1 MTRNRWLGWT
11 AAAFLVL
18 SLLTVIA
25 GVLWLRSNSF
35 RHYVIAKITQQA
47 DEATG
52 GRLEVQNIDFRW
64 STLTVTLYG
73 ITLHGTESPAER
85 PLAQVDRLTVSLR
98 MDSLLHRELRLT
110 ELLLEHPVAHLTI
123 DKNGKSNL
131 PEPAPQPG
139 ESHGPSVF
147 DLAVGNTALN
157 HGEIYWN
164 DSQIPLAAAIRD
176 LHTAVQFN
184 LLKSGY
190 TGSLSYEDGE
200 VQYGHYAPF
209 PHRLSFEFTATPS
222 SLSLEPLALTVRSS
236 TISLRAKV
244 TNYSQPKL
252 DGTYDIH
259 IRAEDFNSLSPGV
272 KAGGEVQ
279 LSGAIRF
286 ASPSA
291 GAAIQGLSLDG
302 RLTSDRVQAAA
313 PAAKLEMQHVA
324 ASYQLAEGRLEVRAL
339 GADLLHGRLNA
350 HMTVRHL
357 DTTPQADLSA
367 SVEGIALEA
376 LQQVPRNSSF
386 KPLPVTGTLAGKTQA
401 SWSGSAENLEMA
413 SAFSIQG
420 AIRSETNGVVRMLP
434 AQGAAQV
441 AYDRRKNSLT
451 FRQTSLEAAATS
463 LVVEGQLSDH
473 SNLKIHASASDLGQV
488 ALLVSVFSAP
498 GSQAPVKVSGSA
510 NLDAVVEGSIDKPRF
525 RGEGSAQN
533 LQTAGSQWKSAK
545 FAFDANPS
553 RFDLESASLVSSHQG
568 DVSGSV
574 QIGLNH
580 WSYAPANP
588 LAAHLSIRKM
598 SVADLEHLAGLSYP
612 ITGTLV
618 ADFSLSGSQ
627 LNPSGRG
634 TADWSGGQVWGEPLE
649 ALGVKFEAGNGSLHS
664 TVKASLPAGNAQADL
679 HYTPKTKTYS
689 FDLEAPAIVLEKLQT
704 VEAKNL
710 ELTGTVNAR
719 AHGEGTL
726 DNPNV
731 TASVELPSLQLQQT
745 SITGIKAQLNVAAHR
760 ANVMLVSQV
769 AQAHVEAR
777 GTVNL
782 TPGYDADLTVD
793 LGRTPLRP
801 LLAVYYPGVPEGF
814 TGETELHATLHGPL
828 ADRSRIEA
836 HVTIPVFSARYQ
848 DLQIAS
854 AAPIRADFIHS
865 TLTFQPTE
873 FRGTGTSLNVGGA
886 VPIGEA
892 ATSLNLT
899 AKGSLD
905 LRVVQML
912 WPDIHSA
919 GSVTLEI
926 HGSGTAHEPA
936 VKGQIH
942 LQDVAFSTAA
952 APLGIEQLKG
962 DLDLNGQKL
971 QIRNLTAQV
980 GGGQITAGGSV
991 TFAPEPQFNLA
1002 FEGQSVRLRY
1012 PEGVRTVL
1020 NSNLA
1025 LVGTREASAVTGRVL
1040 IDSLSFTPDFDLSQ
1054 FMDQFE
1060 GASAPP
1066 AGEGFANNMRLEI
1079 AVQSTRNLNATS
1091 SALNLEGTANLRV
1104 TGTAANPVIVGRA
1117 DMTSGDL
1124 FFRSNRYV
1132 LQHGLV
1138 TFSNPVE
1145 TEPVVNLAVTTT
1157 IEQYNLTVTLKGP
1170 PENLRTTY
1178 VSDPPLA
1185 TADVINLLARGQT
1198 TEESA
1203 GTSTSPDS
1211 ILAGQVASQFSGGI
1225 QKLAGISSLQIDP
1238 LIGGDNQNP
1247 SARIALQQHV
1257 TKNLLFTFS
1266 TDVTQPGSEVVQGEY
1281 AINRRWSVSV
1291 SRDQLGGVSVFG
1303 RYRTKF

>member
-18 SLLTVIA
+18 TLLTVTV
-25 GVLWLRSNSF
+25 GVFWLRSNSF
-35 RHYVIAKITQQA
+35 RQYVIAKIIQQA

-52 GRLEVQNIDFRW
+52 GRMEVENIDFRW
-64 STLTVTLYG
+64 STLTVNLYG
-73 ITLHGTESPAER
+73 ITLHGTESPSAR
-85 PLAQVDRLTVSLR
+85 PLAQIDRLTVSLR

-110 ELLLEHPVAHLTI
+110 ELLIEHPVVHLAI

-139 ESHGPSVF
+139 ESRSLSVF
-147 DLAVGNTALN
+147 DLAVRNTALN

-164 DSQIPLAAAIRD
+164 DAPIPLAAAIRD

-184 LLKSGY
+184 LLSTGY
-190 TGSLSYEDGE
+190 TGTLSYENGE
-200 VQYGHYAPF
+200 LQYGQYAPF

-222 SLSLEPLALTVRSS
+222 SVSLEPLALTVRSS

-259 IRAEDFNSLSPGV
+259 IHAEDFNSLSPDV

-279 LSGAIRF
+279 LSGTIRF
-286 ASPSA
+286 ATPS
-291 GAAIQGLSLDG
+291 GATIQGLSVDG
-302 RLTSDRVQAAA
+302 RLASDRVQAASQ
-313 PAAKLEMQHVA
+313 AAKLEMQHVA

-339 GADLLHGRLNA
+339 AADLLHGRLNS

-357 DTTPQADLSA
+357 DTTPQVDLSA

-376 LQQVPRNSSF
+376 LQQVPRNPSF
-386 KPLPVTGTLAGKTQA
+386 KPLPLTGTLAGKTQA
-401 SWSGSAENLEMA
+401 SWTGSLENLEVA
-413 SAFSIQG
+413 SAFSLGG
-420 AIRSETNGVVRMLP
+420 AVRSETNGVVRMLP
-434 AQGAAQV
+434 AQGAAHV
-441 AYDRRKNSLT
+441 VYDRRKNSLT
-451 FRQTSLEAAATS
+451 FRQTSLEAARAS

-488 ALLVSVFSAP
+488 ALLASVFSAP

-510 NLDAVVEGSIDKPRF
+510 NLDAVVEGSIDSPRL

-533 LQTAGSQWKSAK
+533 LETAGSQWKSAK

-553 RFDLESASLVSSHQG
+553 RFDLESASLVSGHQG
-568 DVSGSV
+568 DVAGKV
-574 QIGLNH
+574 QIGLKH

-598 SVADLEHLAGLSYP
+598 SVADLEHVAGMSYP

-618 ADFSLSGSQ
+618 ADISLSGSQ
-627 LNPSGRG
+627 LNPAGQG
-634 TADWSGGQVWGEPLE
+634 TAAWSGGQVWGEPLE
-649 ALGVKFEAGNGSLHS
+649 ALAVKFEAGKGSVHTTL
-664 TVKASLPAGNAQADL
+664 KASLPAGNAQADL
-679 HYTPKTKTYS
+679 HYAPKTKTYS

-710 ELTGTVNAR
+710 ELSGTVNAR

-760 ANVMLVSQV
+760 ANLMLVSEV

-782 TPGYDADLTVD
+782 TPGYDADLTLD

-848 DLQIAS
+848 NLQIAS
-854 AAPIRADFIHS
+854 AAPIRADFVHS
-865 TLTFQPTE
+865 TLTAQPTE
-873 FRGTGTSLNVGGA
+873 FRGTGTSLALGGT
-886 VPIGEA
+886 VPLGEA
-892 ATSLNLT
+892 ATALNLT

-905 LRVVQML
+905 LRIVQML

-919 GSVTLEI
+919 GLVTLEL
-926 HGSGTAHEPA
+926 HSSGTAHAPA

-942 LQDVAFSTAA
+942 VQDVAFSTAA
-952 APLGIEQLKG
+952 APLGVEQLKG
-962 DLDLNGQKL
+962 DIDLNGEKL

-980 GGGQITAGGSV
+980 GGGQVAAGGSV
-991 TFAPEPQFNLA
+991 TLAPEPQFNLA

-1025 LVGTREASAVTGRVL
+1025 LVGNREASAVTGRVL

-1054 FMDQFE
+1054 FMNQFE
-1060 GASAPP
+1060 GASTPP

-1124 FFRSNRYV
+1124 FFRSNRYQ

-1145 TEPVVNLAVTTT
+1145 TEPVVNVAVTTT

-1185 TADVINLLARGQT
+1185 TADVINLIARGQT

-1238 LIGGDNQNP
+1238 LIGGNNQNP

-1257 TKNLLFTFS
+1257 TKDFLFTFS
-1266 TDVTQPGSEVVQGEY
+1266 TDVTQPGSEVVQGDYE
-1281 AINRRWSVSV
+1281 INRRWSVSV
-1291 SRDQLGGVSVFG
+1291 SRDQLGGVSVYG